1 MIYDMYFLSYFWYDI
16 FPYILTTIQSRPNYI
31 IQIIDEI
38 LVEKT
43 IMNLKQTIIIS
54 RGVPVAR
61 LKLTGLISTPSFGA
75 STGFF
80 LYSK

>member
-1 MIYDMYFLSYFWYDI
+1 MIHDMYFLSYFWYDI

-31 IQIIDEI
+31 IQIIDKI

-43 IMNLKQTIIIS
+43 IMNLKLIS

-61 LKLTGLISTPSFGA
+61 LKPTGYALSSWHPPFSSYLSF
-75 STGFF
+75 
-80 LYSK
+80 LRL